1 MKKSL
6 SSIAFL
12 FFVGAAIA
20 AEPAAGSFKGQAG
33 LQLYSLRDE
42 FKKDVTA
49 ALNVVKNFGIV
60 EVETATT
67 YGIEPEKFRA
77 MLEERGLKPISGHF
91 QYEAFSKDLGAVIR
105 EAKALGLQYVACP
118 WIPHEL
124 ANFNEEVCRKA
135 AQDFNRWGEE
145 LSKAGLKFVYH
156 PHGYEF
162 APHGSGTLF
171 DLMVAETKPEFVSF
185 EMDVFWVVHPGH
197 DPVKLMQKY
206 PNRWSLLHLKDL
218 RKGARTGVYTGKA
231 PHTDNV
237 VLGAGMVDWP
247 AVLREAA
254 RVGVKHYFIE
264 DESPT
269 ATTQIPQSVKY
280 LSGLK

>member
-1 MKKSL
+1 MNKSL
-6 SSIAFL
+6 CSIVFL
-12 FFVGAAIA
+12 LLVGAAFA
-20 AEPAAGSFKGQAG
+20 VEPGAGSFKGEAG

-42 FKKDVTA
+42 FKKDVPA

-77 MLEERGLKPISGHF
+77 MLQERGLKPVSGHF
-91 QYEAFSKDLGAVIR
+91 QYEALSKDVGAVIV

-118 WIPHEL
+118 WIPHDP
-124 ANFNEEVCRKA
+124 ASFNEEVCRKA
-135 AQDFNRWGEE
+135 AHDFNRWGEE
-145 LSKAGLKFVYH
+145 LSKAGLKFAYH

-162 APHGSGTLF
+162 APHANGTLF

-206 PNRWSLLHLKDL
+206 PTRWSLLHLKDL

-231 PHTDNV
+231 PLTDNV
-237 VLGAGMVDWP
+237 VLGTGTVDWP

-269 ATTQIPQSVKY
+269 AAAQIPQSVKY